1 MSISHRTHRLR
12 LDGSPSVD
20 QLHNGR
26 YRLTFKLKSTNPSED
41 WYNSNKDSIFAEYGS
56 LQSDAFDGNGA
67 EARVG
72 EAYSD
77 MLLVSASSKGEGED
91 YSITFVYET
100 LTSAFVV
107 ESENK
112 IDFDLNGLKRVV
124 KTIIAKSGTAYSNA
138 LGTTPLSS
146 DSESSD
152 NEVILAK
159 SEDYQLK
166 SEEGGFRRIT
176 ETYLE
181 KGIISVDVKTKY
193 GGNAETSA
201 NDFQIA
207 EIKAVGLT
215 ASEALAASLLSGFA
229 AFDTAEENSQ
239 GLSIFVYRYTKG
251 SGEIS
256 RTTSTEGLIT
266 NVVITS
272 VNEKPDS
279 TGIGVITKTDV
290 QAREDALIYTYTF
303 SSGSG
308 TLETKT
314 SSKYNNQLTITTV
327 RSLDTVPSVPSG
339 AYQVSA
345 SSESSGAFLIHTLT
359 YAAGSGQIGISE
371 ESRYDDKLTITTK
384 THLNEVPTMSAATI
398 STDVRSGDYGQ
409 IYVYKFASGSGR
421 IGISTDS
428 RYGGTLTITTLTHLN
443 EVPSM
448 TSAATI
454 STDVKSGDYGD
465 IYTYKFASGSGQIGI
480 STDQKYNNKLTITTK
495 TFLNEV
501 PSMSATTIGT
511 EVRSGDYGDI
521 YTYKFASGAGRIG
534 ENESKKYDD
543 VITVTTVKHLNEAA
557 ETSGTIISTDE
568 QETEFGTI
576 FSATFY
582 TGEGQ
587 IQEDIQNRY
596 DDNLTIT
603 TVANIN
609 SEPTVPA
616 GAYLMKSSVRDTE
629 YGPITSK
636 TFAEGEGKIEDSD
649 RSKVISIS
657 SGLDGEVQEI
667 RERHLN
673 PPSVPDKG
681 TEYVLVSE
689 RNTDG
694 DFGQISEYT
703 WIKGSGILR
712 KSKEIRSDGSEVHT
726 FACAGAFDVET
737 DGGMTGAAGE
747 DYFLVSEDV
756 QAQEGYEITTYKY
769 YTLPDN
775 YEVTYVKSLRTAD
788 RIDFDSDLGPH
799 IGEAG
804 SMDSFTG
811 TSSVSFSIDLPENA
825 AVSDL
830 EPSVVIGES
839 VRWTD
844 GTLTDRNMVF
854 RNAYADF
861 GGQAETG
868 GGTEIYRGKAYKG
881 YNVNVTGDTVNPY
894 TGTLTVGF
902 EVLPYI
908 SVGGV
913 TVYKTTKSEVTV
925 AS

>member
-67 EARVG
+67 EARAG

-77 MLLVSASSKGEGED
+77 MLLVSASSKGEGAD
-91 YSITFVYET
+91 YGITFVYET

-124 KTIIAKSGTAYSNA
+124 RTIIAKSGTAYSNA
-138 LGTTPLSS
+138 SGTTPLSS
-146 DSESSD
+146 DPASSD
-152 NEVILAK
+152 NKVILAK

-215 ASEALAASLLSGFA
+215 ASEALADSLLSGFT
-229 AFDTAEENSQ
+229 AFDTATENVE
-239 GLSIFVYRYTKG
+239 GLSVFIYRYTKG

-272 VNEKPDS
+272 INEKPDA

-290 QAREDALIYTYTF
+290 QAREDAIIYTYTF

-314 SSKYNNQLTITTV
+314 SKKYDNKLTITTI
-327 RSLDTVPSVPSG
+327 RSLNDVPSVPAG

-359 YAAGSGQIGISE
+359 YASGSGQIGISE
-371 ESRYDDKLTITTK
+371 DKRYNNKLTITTK
-384 THLNEVPTMSAATI
+384 THLNEVPTMSATTI
-398 STDVRSGDYGQ
+398 STDVQSGDYGQ
-409 IYVYKFASGSGR
+409 
-421 IGISTDS
+421 
-428 RYGGTLTITTLTHLN
+428 
-443 EVPSM
+443 
-448 TSAATI
+448 
-454 STDVKSGDYGD
+454 
-465 IYTYKFASGSGQIGI
+465 IYTYKFASGSGQIG
-480 STDQKYNNKLTITTK
+480 
-495 TFLNEV
+495 E
-501 PSMSATTIGT
+501 T
-511 EVRSGDYGDI
+511 ES
-521 YTYKFASGAGRIG
+521 
-534 ENESKKYDD
+534 EKYDGIIT
-543 VITVTTVKHLNEAA
+543 VITRKHLNGAPI
-557 ETSGTIISTDE
+557 TSGTIISTDE

-576 FSATFY
+576 SSATFY
-582 TGEGQ
+582 TGSGE
-587 IQEDIQNRY
+587 IQRDVQNRY
-596 DDNLTIT
+596 GDKLTIT
-603 TVANIN
+603 TLANIN
-609 SEPTVPA
+609 NEPSVPSN
-616 GAYLMKSSVRDTE
+616 AYLMKSSVRDTE

-636 TFAEGEGKIEDSD
+636 TFAVGEGKLEDSD
-649 RSKVISIS
+649 RSKVISIDL
-657 SGLDGEVQEI
+657 GLDGEVQEI

-673 PPSVPDKG
+673 PTQVPDKG
-681 TEYVLVSE
+681 TAYVLISE
-689 RNTDG
+689 RNTEG
-694 DFGQISEYT
+694 DFGQISEYA

-712 KSKEIRSDGSEVHT
+712 KSEEVRSDGSEVHT
-726 FACAGAFDVET
+726 FACAGNVEPDT
-737 DGGMTGAAGE
+737 TEMTGTAGT
-747 DYFLVSEDV
+747 DYFLVSKDI

-775 YEVTYVKSLRTAD
+775 YEVPYTKSLRTAD
-788 RIDFDSDLGPH
+788 RIDFDADLGPH

-811 TSSVSFSIDLPENA
+811 TSDVTFSIEPPENV
-825 AVSDL
+825 AVNDL
-830 EPSVVIGES
+830 EPSAVIQES

-844 GTLTDRNMVF
+844 GTLTDRNLVF
-854 RNAYADF
+854 RNAYASF

-868 GGTEIYRGKAYKG
+868 GGNEIYRGKAYKG
-881 YNVNVTGDTVNPY
+881 YNINVNGDTTNPY
-894 TGTLTVGF
+894 TGTIVVGF
-902 EVLPYI
+902 EILPYL

-913 TVYKTTKSEVTV
+913 TVYKSTKSEVTIPS
-925 AS
+925 ASSST

>member
-12 LDGSPSVD
+12 LDGSPAV
-20 QLHNGR
+20 QKLHGGR
-26 YRLTFKLKSTNPSED
+26 YRLTFKLKSTNPRED
-41 WYNSNKDSIFAEYGS
+41 WYNSNKGSIFADYGT
-56 LQSDAFDGNGA
+56 LQSDTFDDNGA
-67 EARVG
+67 EARTG
-72 EAYSD
+72 EAYAN
-77 MLLVSASSKGEGED
+77 MLLVNASSQSQGED
-91 YSITFVYET
+91 YGVTFVYET
-100 LTSAFVV
+100 LTTTFVS

-112 IDFDLNGLKRVV
+112 VDFDLNGLKRVV
-124 KTIIAKSGTAYSNA
+124 RTIVAKSGSTYSNA

-152 NEVILAK
+152 NKVILAK

-215 ASEALAASLLSGFA
+215 ASEALADSSLTGFT
-229 AFDTAEENSQ
+229 AFDTAKENVE
-239 GLSIFVYRYTKG
+239 GLSVFIYRYTKG

-272 VNEKPDS
+272 INEKPDA

-314 SSKYNNQLTITTV
+314 SKKYNNKLTITTV

-359 YAAGSGQIGISE
+359 YASGSGLIGTATDQRYGGKLTITTLTHLNEVPSMSGATISTDVQSGDYGQIYTYKFASGSGLIGTSTDQK
-371 ESRYDDKLTITTK
+371 YDNKLTITTK
-384 THLNEVPTMSAATI
+384 THLNEVPTMSATTI
-398 STDVRSGDYGQ
+398 G
-409 IYVYKFASGSGR
+409 
-421 IGISTDS
+421 
-428 RYGGTLTITTLTHLN
+428 
-443 EVPSM
+443 
-448 TSAATI
+448 
-454 STDVKSGDYGD
+454 TDVKSGDYGD
-465 IYTYKFASGSGQIGI
+465 IYTYKFASGSGQIGE
-480 STDQKYNNKLTITTK
+480 T
-495 TFLNEV
+495 
-501 PSMSATTIGT
+501 
-511 EVRSGDYGDI
+511 
-521 YTYKFASGAGRIG
+521 
-534 ENESKKYDD
+534 ESKKYND
-543 VITVTTVKHLNEAA
+543 VITVITRKHLNGAPS
-557 ETSGTIISTDE
+557 TSGTVISTDE
-568 QETEFGTI
+568 QDTEFGTI
-576 FSATFY
+576 SSATFY
-582 TGEGQ
+582 TGSGQ
-587 IQEDIQNRY
+587 IQEDIQSRY
-596 DDNLTIT
+596 DDKLTIK

-609 SEPTVPA
+609 SEPSVPS

-636 TFAEGEGKIEDSD
+636 TFASGQGKIEDSD
-649 RSKVISIS
+649 RSKVISIA

-673 PPSVPDKG
+673 PVSVPTKG
-681 TEYVLVSE
+681 ADYVLISE

-694 DFGQISEYT
+694 DFGQISEYA

-712 KSKEIRSDGSEVHT
+712 KSEEVRSDGSEVHT
-726 FACAGAFDVET
+726 FACAGNVEPDT
-737 DGGMTGAAGE
+737 TEMDGTAGT
-747 DYFLVSEDV
+747 DYFLVSKDI

-769 YTLPDN
+769 YTLPDD
-775 YEVTYVKSLRTAD
+775 YEVPYTKSLRTAD

-811 TSSVSFSIDLPENA
+811 VSDVTFSIEPPENV
-825 AVSDL
+825 AVTDL
-830 EPSVVIGES
+830 EPSAVIQES

-844 GTLTDRNMVF
+844 GTLTDRNLVF
-854 RNAYADF
+854 RNAYASF

-868 GGTEIYRGKAYKG
+868 GGNEIYRGKAYKG
-881 YNVNVTGDTVNPY
+881 YNVNVNGDTVNPY
-894 TGTLTVGF
+894 TGTIVVGF
-902 EVLPYI
+902 EILPYL

-913 TVYKTTKSEVTV
+913 TVYKSTKSEVTIP
-925 AS
+925 SSGGS